1 MKTLVVEPGFAPYE
15 KELNSLREMQATV
28 GGTIQ
33 AIYPFEEQVDVVC
46 NDDAISLH
54 MPFNRSME
62 GGYGGVFGTFFLVGL
77 GEEDFISLTPEQ
89 VERYKEKF
97 HEAEILLGVDG
108 NELVTMRVE
117 PKKRSADPP
126 HRGPKPPER

>member
-62 GGYGGVFGTFFLVGL
+62 GGYGGVFGTFFMVGL

-97 HEAEILLGVDG
+97 HQAEILLGVDG
-108 NELVTMRVE
+108 NELITMRVE
-117 PKKRSADPP
+117 PKKKSADPP
-126 HRGPKPPER
+126 YRGSKPPER

>member
-1 MKTLVVEPGFAPYE
+1 MKVLVVEPGFAPFE
-15 KELNSLREMQATV
+15 KELKGLREMQALV

-33 AIYPFEEQVDVVC
+33 AIYPFEEQVAVVC
-46 NDDAISLH
+46 NDDAITLH

-62 GGYGGVFGTFFLVGL
+62 GGYGGVFGTFFMVGL